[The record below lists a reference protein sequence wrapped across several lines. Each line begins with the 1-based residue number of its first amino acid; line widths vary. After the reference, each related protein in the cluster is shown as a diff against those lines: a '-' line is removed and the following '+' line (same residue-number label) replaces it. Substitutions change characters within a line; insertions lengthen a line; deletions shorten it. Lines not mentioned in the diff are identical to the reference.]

1 MATTSRLERP
11 PAAHRPPDS
20 PRAHRVVARR
30 RWVGRPPRA
39 AVRRAPGTASMA
51 SLRWALAFY
60 GGFLFVAVA
69 MAAAIWSVP

>member
-20 PRAHRVVARR
+20 PRAPRFFARR

-69 MAAAIWSVP
+69 MAVALWSVP

>member
-11 PAAHRPPDS
+11 PAAHRLPLS
-20 PRAHRVVARR
+20 VRAPRVVVRR
-30 RWVGRPPRA
+30 REVGPLPRT
-39 AVRRAPGTASMA
+39 AVRRAPRSASMA

-69 MAAAIWSVP
+69 MAVALWSVP

>member
-11 PAAHRPPDS
+11 PAAHRLPYS
-20 PRAHRVVARR
+20 PRASRVVSRR
-30 RWVGRPPRA
+30 REVGPLPRA
-39 AVRRAPGTASMA
+39 AVRRAPRSASLA

-60 GGFLFVAVA
+60 AAFLFVAVA

>member
-11 PAAHRPPDS
+11 PAA
-20 PRAHRVVARR
+20 PRFPSSVRAPRVLARR
-30 RWVGRPPRA
+30 RWAGRLPRT
-39 AVRRAPGTASMA
+39 AVRHAPPSASMA

-69 MAAAIWSVP
+69 MAAAIWLVP